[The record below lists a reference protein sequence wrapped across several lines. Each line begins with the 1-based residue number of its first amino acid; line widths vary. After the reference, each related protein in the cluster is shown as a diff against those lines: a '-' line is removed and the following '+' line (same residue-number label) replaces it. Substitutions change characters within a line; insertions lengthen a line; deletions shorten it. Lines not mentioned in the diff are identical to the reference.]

1 MLLARLGEADNTMTT
16 VAMLSSA
23 SPSLARRT
31 YGGDMSP
38 ECALK
43 HLHNLEKRLNWPQ
56 TFLSL
61 GF

>member
-16 VAMLSSA
+16 VAMVSSA

-31 YGGDMSP
+31 HGGDTSY

-43 HLHNLEKRLNWPQ
+43 HLHNVEKRFYCPQ